1 MANRLAWTA
10 ALCLVFAVAGGVR
23 AESTAAQQDEDETNT
38 PAVVDGAH
46 AKKRLEAGKAEQ
58 PAPIPPAP
66 ERKPADEPK
75 PKVPPATPERTP
87 DGPNPPMPT
96 STPEPAPD
104 KSKPTPPRPTPEPMK
119 DPAPVAPKPAPKPVA
134 PEKATPGNADPDS
147 ATADASKP
155 NNSEFPTPAELIK
168 RMREKSAK
176 KASMTRVAYFDLN
189 QPVVEK
195 PADFS
200 LFGGESGITLRQL
213 VNRIHMARDDKSI
226 RAVLITLGS
235 PQLNLA
241 QAQEIRDALGELRKA
256 GKKTFVYADNYDTIG
271 YTVASGAT
279 DVCLLA
285 GGEIMIP
292 GIGMEAQFYKGTL
305 EKVGVKADYVQIGEY
320 KGAEEPYTRTEPSA
334 ELKGELNKLV
344 DSLYEQIVDGI
355 AQSRNLPKDAVKQM
369 IDDTIVPAVAAK
381 DRGFIDHLLDIDE
394 LRDLMKKELGNDVD
408 LVYDFGRP
416 QQEPIDVSNPFAL
429 LASITKR
436 PEPSNKPAIA
446 LIYAE
451 GTIVDGEGEGGLFS
465 DGGVGSAPMRRA
477 LRTAAKDDNIKAVVI
492 RIDSPGGSALASEVM
507 WQAARHV
514 ASKKPVIISIGS
526 MAASGGYYLAS
537 AGDHIFADP
546 TAIVGSIGVVGGKFV
561 MKDLYDK
568 IGLTSTSFQRGRN
581 ADLFSESKPFDD
593 RQRRL
598 VTNWM
603 RNTYDQFTSR
613 VMHTRKGKIKDID
626 QVARGRIFLAKQARE
641 LGMVDEIGGIEAAIG
656 YAAGKAKMT
665 KGQYDV
671 RVLPAPRTL
680 ADMFAGGG
688 AEGAGQAA
696 LPFKAEVKISE
707 DSILRALSPT
717 MRKTLGQQIQF
728 MQLLQDRPV
737 VLVAPY
743 VITVK

>member
-1 MANRLAWTA
+1 MTNRFAWAA

-23 AESTAAQQDEDETNT
+23 AESPAAQQDEDDTNAA
-38 PAVVDGAH
+38 AVADGAH
-46 AKKRLEAGKAEQ
+46 TKRIESAKTSPQAEE
-58 PAPIPPAP
+58 PAPIPSTP
-66 ERKPADEPK
+66 ERKPDEPK
-75 PKVPPATPERTP
+75 PKMPPTTPERTP
-87 DGPNPPMPT
+87 DVPKPPMPT
-96 STPEPAPD
+96 STPEPSPD
-104 KSKPTPPRPTPEPMK
+104 KGKPTPPQPTPEPAK
-119 DPAPVAPKPAPKPVA
+119 DAPVAPKPTPK
-134 PEKATPGNADPDS
+134 KSTPAKADPDS
-147 ATADASKP
+147 ARADASQP
-155 NNSEFPTPAELIK
+155 STSEFPTPAELIK
-168 RMREKSAK
+168 RMRAQAAK
-176 KASMTRVAYFDLN
+176 KAAMTKVAYFDLN

-200 LFGGESGITLRQL
+200 LFGGDSGITLRQL
-213 VNRIHMARDDKSI
+213 VSRIHMARDDKSI
-226 RAVLITLGS
+226 RAVLITLGA
-235 PQLNLA
+235 PQLNLS

-279 DVCLLA
+279 DVCLLE

-292 GIGMEAQFYKGTL
+292 GIGMEAQFYKGVFD
-305 EKVGVKADYVQIGEY
+305 KVGVKADYVQIGEY
-320 KGAEEPYTRTEPSA
+320 KGAEEPYTRTEPSP

-344 DSLYEQIVDGI
+344 DSLYEQIIDGI
-355 AQSRNLPKDAVKQM
+355 AQNRNLPKDAVKQM
-369 IDDTIVPAVAAK
+369 IDDTIVPAQAAK
-381 DRGFIDHLLDIDE
+381 DRGFIDHLLDVDE
-394 LRDLMKKELGNDVD
+394 LRDLMTKELGNDVD

-416 QQEPIDVSNPFAL
+416 QQEPVDFSNPFTL
-429 LASITKR
+429 LASLTKK
-436 PEPSNKPAIA
+436 PEPSNKPAVA

-451 GTIVDGEGEGGLFS
+451 GTIVDGEGEGGLLS
-465 DGGVGSAPMRRA
+465 EGGVGSAPMRRA

-514 ASKKPVIISIGS
+514 ASKKPVIISVGS

-537 AGDHIFADP
+537 AGDYIFADP

-561 MKDLYDK
+561 LKGLYDK
-568 IGLTSTSFQRGRN
+568 IGLSSEAFHRGKN
-581 ADLFSESKPFDD
+581 ADLFSESQPFTD

-613 VMHTRKGKIKDID
+613 VMHTRKDKIKDID

-641 LGMVDEIGGIEAAIG
+641 LGMVDEIGGVEAAIN

-665 KGQYDV
+665 KGQFDV
-671 RVLPAPRTL
+671 RILPAPRTL

-688 AEGAGQAA
+688 GAGNQTAF
-696 LPFKAEVKISE
+696 PFKAEVKISE

-717 MRKTLGQQIQF
+717 MRKSLGQQLQF

-737 VLVAPY
+737 VLVSPY